1 MMFMRRVSLICLA
14 FLMGSCSFVPAAAPT
29 VNQLARNQDPEWD
42 VFIVKMTSRTLA
54 ALRAYQEPG
63 FPPAF
68 QGATYRPSVTL
79 KPGDTI
85 GVTVYESG
93 GGSPLFGSTVPP
105 VMTGIPGQAAPQATT
120 LPIQIIENDGRIIVP
135 YVGNVPVAGKTP
147 AQAATLIQDGLSAQ
161 AVRPQVVVSLVNN
174 VSNTVAVGGEVN
186 RAGLMPLTLRGE
198 RLLDVVAWGGGPKY
212 PAVQID
218 VRLMRGNSVVSV
230 PLRQVMANPA
240 DNIVARPNDNITL
253 VRNPKTFLVMGA
265 SQKVS
270 QYPFEYEKMSV
281 AEALALAG
289 GGVDTISNL
298 AGVFLFRYES
308 GQFAERL
315 LTSDEKAVDASFVKS
330 RAAVLESNRPV
341 PVIYRLD
348 MTQADGY
355 FFAQQTAL
363 RDKDIVV
370 IANAD
375 SVQFLKLMQVVRALT
390 GAYYDV
396 TRSTNN

>member
-1 MMFMRRVSLICLA
+1 MTFICRVSLVCLA
-14 FLMGSCSFVPAAAPT
+14 LLMGSCSFVPAAAPT
-29 VNQLARNQDPEWD
+29 VNQLVRNQDPEWD
-42 VFIVKMTSRTLA
+42 VFVVKMTSRTLA
-54 ALRAYQEPG
+54 ALLAYQEPG

-68 QGATYRPSVTL
+68 RGATYSPSVTL
-79 KPGDTI
+79 KPGDTV

-93 GGSPLFGSTVPP
+93 GSPLFGGAVPP
-105 VMTGIPGQAAPQATT
+105 VMTGIPGQPAPQATT
-120 LPIQIIENDGRIIVP
+120 LPVQIVENDGRIVVP

-161 AVRPQVVVSLVNN
+161 AVRPQVVVSLVSN

-218 VRLMRGNSVVSV
+218 VRLMRGNSVVSL
-230 PLRQVMANPA
+230 PLRQIMANPA

-253 VRNPKTFLVMGA
+253 VRNPKSFLVMGA

-270 QYPFEYEKMSV
+270 QYPFEYEKVSL
-281 AEALALAG
+281 AEAIALSG
-289 GGVDTISNL
+289 GGVDLTSNL
-298 AGVFLFRYES
+298 AGVFLFRYEPAP
-308 GQFAERL
+308 FAERL
-315 LTSDEKAVDASFVKS
+315 LSADEKAVDASFVKS
-330 RAAVLESNRPV
+330 RAAVFAGDRPV
-341 PVIYRLD
+341 PIVYRLD
-348 MTQADGY
+348 LTQADGY

-370 IANAD
+370 ITNAD
-375 SVQFLKLMQVVRALT
+375 SVQFLKIMQVVRSLT
-390 GAYYDV
+390 GAYFDIKRTTTY
-396 TRSTNN
+396 